1 MAIHAPRRSAA
12 TLLAASMLFVLL
24 AATPALA
31 TGIRLS
37 RSIGP
42 PTSTTTVSGAGF
54 GANEGVDVT
63 FDGTRIARAT
73 ADGSGAFSKKIAV
86 PASALPGDHEVKAT
100 GRSSGSFATATFLVR
115 TDWPRGEYDALN
127 SGLNPYENVLTTS
140 DVTGLTEDWF
150 TGASGSP
157 VVVGGLVYV
166 NTATGLS
173 AFDEATGTL
182 QWESGVQTDGYAAPE
197 VSKGVIYAGGA
208 AGGLVA
214 IDARTGVVGWTGGT
228 IGLITSA
235 SPVVWGGSVFVGTSS
250 GHVYGFPTACAD
262 PCAPTWVVDLS
273 PADILSNP
281 AVQDGVVYVTTH
293 KGYTYGYVYA
303 FDAATGNEIW
313 NAYGDP
319 VGTPPVVMGTTVYAA
334 RGGQIFAYPTSCST
348 PCAPLWSTKP
358 LNAGFRTLSGANGV
372 LYGWTDPSLRAY
384 DATTGDQL
392 WSASPGSAGI
402 APGAPAAANGV
413 LYAVSEEGDLR
424 VLDATTGQVLITY
437 DTADTSAGR
446 SAPAVVDGTVFFTG
460 YNAQGSTLHAYRL
473 TG

>member
-100 GRSSGSFATATFLVR
+100 GRTSGSFATATFLVR

-140 DVTGLTEDWF
+140 NVTGLTEDWF

-214 IDARTGVVGWTGGT
+214 IDARTGVVRWTGGT

-262 PCAPTWVVDLS
+262 
-273 PADILSNP
+273 
-281 AVQDGVVYVTTH
+281 
-293 KGYTYGYVYA
+293 
-303 FDAATGNEIW
+303 
-313 NAYGDP
+313 
-319 VGTPPVVMGTTVYAA
+319 
-334 RGGQIFAYPTSCST
+334 

-402 APGAPAAANGV
+402 APGAPAAADGV

-424 VLDATTGQVLITY
+424 VLDASTGLVLITY
-437 DTADTSAGR
+437 DTADTSAAR